1 MREDLRRFGERFAAM
16 QTSYRLVQLKASY
29 FWRNARAE
37 GLMMRTSSQA
47 IVKWRITPNACDIN
61 ASSAEENDYSIL
73 TVSAFVFR
81 SCTMKQVP
89 MAQTCSHARLI
100 KYSMITT
107 LPSRCFCTLPNKLF
121 TLVTRI
127 TLFRCQRNTLIGW
140 DTSETRKEGR
150 LQVIRWWQS
159 ALRWCVKKQNLSQ
172 ANVQSER
179 GKTVT
184 KLGKIDC
191 KN

>member
-1 MREDLRRFGERFAAM
+1 
-16 QTSYRLVQLKASY
+16 
-29 FWRNARAE
+29 
-37 GLMMRTSSQA
+37 MMRTSSQA
-47 IVKWRITPNACDIN
+47 TVKLRITPNACDIN

-107 LPSRCFCTLPNKLF
+107 PPSRCFCTLPNKLF

-127 TLFRCQRNTLIGW
+127 TLFRCQRNILIGW
-140 DTSETRKEGR
+140 DTSEMREEEP
-150 LQVIRWWQS
+150 LQVIR
-159 ALRWCVKKQNLSQ
+159 
-172 ANVQSER
+172 
-179 GKTVT
+179 
-184 KLGKIDC
+184 
-191 KN
+191 